1 MFAFASVKS
10 GLVPTDV
17 VKNVFLG
24 LVAFCEVLSVC
35 FVCDSHVCAT
45 IMMHLLSSATVCL
58 PSLALF
64 LACFWSAISLVL
76 CVWLVHCFFL
86 SKIVFWDL
94 STYLFLPVVSY
105 MVFCQSL
112 RMLVSLVLL
121 RSYQFFSFFW
131 SCGSCSTLPA
141 GATREGF
148 KDPVWSLSPC
158 LQ

>member
-24 LVAFCEVLSVC
+24 FVAFCEVLSVC

-64 LACFWSAISLVL
+64 LACFLSALSLIL
-76 CVWLVHCFFL
+76 CVTCPLFL
-86 SKIVFWDL
+86 SIENSVL
-94 STYLFLPVVSY
+94 GSVYISVPSRSQLYGFLPVSANA
-105 MVFCQSL
+105 C
-112 RMLVSLVLL
+112 
-121 RSYQFFSFFW
+121 FS
-131 SCGSCSTLPA
+131 CTP
-141 GATREGF
+141 
-148 KDPVWSLSPC
+148 
-158 LQ
+158 